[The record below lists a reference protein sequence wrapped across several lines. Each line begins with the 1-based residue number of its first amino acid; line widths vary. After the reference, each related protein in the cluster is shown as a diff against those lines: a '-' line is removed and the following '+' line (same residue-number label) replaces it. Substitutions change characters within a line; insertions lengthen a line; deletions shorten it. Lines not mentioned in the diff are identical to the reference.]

1 VHTWLTWKKWKE
13 RNTEM
18 INSSSGSLF
27 FTGIVIILIVF
38 QIAVIVQFLVVNA
51 KLDAIIENQELIK
64 ELLNDIYDL
73 NS

>member
-1 VHTWLTWKKWKE
+1 
-13 RNTEM
+13 M

-38 QIAVIVQFLVVNA
+38 QIAMIVQFFVVNA